1 MSTAPKAF
9 KSALMAIVSVLV
21 GASGAIGQEATGPM
35 FSTPASRSTVGSPI
49 LNNPAEQ
56 QGETVIGGQPKER
69 AKPTQSGHIARTSAP
84 TAAAE
89 QQSKNKSWQLQCM
102 EIAKGHKRCQ
112 VMGSV
117 LSADMK
123 QVILVMALAMDGKA
137 TATQI
142 AVPLGIALKPG
153 IKISVGDKYSVT
165 IPLSRC
171 TSQGCLAEG
180 NVEPALLD
188 AMKAGSDMTVAV
200 ATPDGKAIPINL
212 SLGGFRDVFASLEG
226 NDERNN

>member
-1 MSTAPKAF
+1 MSTAPKTF
-9 KSALMAIVSVLV
+9 KSALVGIVSVLV
-21 GASGAIGQEATGPM
+21 GASAAIGQQSTGPM

-49 LNNPAEQ
+49 LNDPTEQ
-56 QGETVIGGQPKER
+56 QGEAVIGGQPKER
-69 AKPTQSGHIARTSAP
+69 AKSSQSGHATRTTAP
-84 TAAAE
+84 TATAE
-89 QQSKNKSWQLQCM
+89 QQSKNKNWQLQCM
-102 EIAKGHKRCQ
+102 EIAKGQKRCQ

-123 QVILVMALAMDGKA
+123 QVILVMALATDGKA
-137 TATQI
+137 TTTQI

-153 IKISVGDKYSVT
+153 IKINVGDKYSTT

-188 AMKAGSDMTVAV
+188 AMKTGSEMTVAV

-212 SLGGFRDVFASLEG
+212 SLGGFRDVFAGLKSNE
-226 NDERNN
+226 ERNN